1 MFRATL
7 LALAILPGL
16 SASAL
21 AQGRAPRV
29 APDAP
34 ATSAPATP
42 GPATPGPATP
52 GGNRILTVVNGD
64 VVTQSEVRSRT
75 RLFALNAG
83 MNASPEAL
91 TRLEPQ
97 VLRLLIDEK
106 LRIQETQRR
115 QIQVSDN
122 DIAEALADIERR
134 NQLTRGA
141 LTAQLRNAGIQPRVL
156 FDQIRVQ
163 IGWGRLLRSLLG
175 PAAEP
180 QPAELAETIAAATAR
195 AGQPEFLVGEIL
207 VPIDDPAN
215 EAEVRRFV
223 DEVVSQLRRG
233 LPFAVAATQFSQA
246 QTSLQGGDLGWLTE
260 NRLDPAVAAIVTR
273 MPAGAISNPLR
284 VPGGFQIVTLRAKRE
299 AGRDSSGT
307 QLTMRQVFIPFGGR
321 LDPQAPTDA
330 QRAVVERAQRLA
342 QSTRGCEALD
352 VAARGPNPADRPM
365 DPGPVR
371 LEGVNPPQL
380 RSMLASLAIG
390 RASQPVISP
399 DGVAILMVCARE
411 QRQAQPMNN
420 DQARQQ
426 LLGERV
432 ELLSRQLQRE
442 LRRRAVIE
450 TRS

>member
-7 LALAILPGL
+7 FVLAILL
-16 SASAL
+16 ATSSTLL
-21 AQGRAPRV
+21 AQGRTPRAAP
-29 APDAP
+29 AATDAP
-34 ATSAPATP
+34 AAPAP
-42 GPATPGPATP
+42 P
-52 GGNRILTVVNGD
+52 GNRILTVVNGD

-83 MNASPEAL
+83 MNTSIEGL

-97 VLRLLIDEK
+97 VLRLLVDER

-134 NQLTRGA
+134 NQLQRGA
-141 LTAQLRNAGIQPRVL
+141 LTAQLRAAGIQPRVL

-163 IGWGRLLRSLLG
+163 IGWGRLLRGLLG

-180 QPAELAETIAAATAR
+180 QPSELAETITAAAAR

-207 VPIDDPAN
+207 IPIDDPAN

-223 DEVVSQLRRG
+223 DEVVAQLRRG

-260 NRLDPAVAAIVTR
+260 SRLDPTVAAIVTR

-284 VPGGFQIVTLRAKRE
+284 VPGGFQIVTLRARRE
-299 AGRDSSGT
+299 AGRDGSGT
-307 QLTMRQVFIPFGGR
+307 QLNMRQVFIPFAGR
-321 LDPQAPTDA
+321 LDPQNPSDA
-330 QRAVVERAQRLA
+330 QRAVVERANRLA
-342 QSTRGCEALD
+342 QSVRGCEALD
-352 VAARGPNPADRPM
+352 VAARGINPPDRPM

-371 LEGVNPPQL
+371 LEGINPPQL
-380 RSMLASLAIG
+380 RSMLAGLAIG
-390 RASQPVISP
+390 RASQPIISP
-399 DGVAILMVCARE
+399 DGVVVLMVCARE
-411 QRQAQPMNN
+411 QRQAQAMNE
-420 DQARQQ
+420 DQARQA

-450 TRS
+450 ARS

>member
-1 MFRATL
+1 MFRPCLLVAALL
-7 LALAILPGL
+7 LATSSTL
-16 SASAL
+16 L
-21 AQGRAPRV
+21 AQGRTPRR
-29 APDAP
+29 AP
-34 ATSAPATP
+34 ATEAPATP
-42 GPATPGPATP
+42 GPAAPAAPTTP

-75 RLFALNAG
+75 RLFALNSG
-83 MNASPEAL
+83 LNASPEAL
-91 TRLEPQ
+91 QRLEPQ

-122 DIAEALADIERR
+122 DIAEALTDIEQR
-134 NQLTRGA
+134 NQLARGA
-141 LTAQLRNAGIQPRVL
+141 LTAQLRAAGIQPRVL

-175 PAAEP
+175 PSAEP
-180 QPAELAETIAAATAR
+180 QPNELAETIAAAAAR

-207 VPIDDPAN
+207 IPIDDPAN
-215 EAEVRRFV
+215 EADVRRFV

-246 QTSLQGGDLGWLTE
+246 QTSLQGGDLGWVTE
-260 NRLDPAVAAIVTR
+260 SRMDPAVAAIVTR

-299 AGRDSSGT
+299 AGRDASGT
-307 QLTMRQVFIPFGGR
+307 QLSMRQVFIPFSGR

-330 QRAVVERAQRLA
+330 QRAVVERASRLS
-342 QSTRGCEALD
+342 QGTRGCEALD
-352 VAARGPNPADRPM
+352 VAARGINPADRPM

-390 RASQPVISP
+390 RASQPIISP
-399 DGVAILMVCARE
+399 DGVAILMVCSRE
-411 QRQAQPMNN
+411 QRQAQAMNN
-420 DQARQQ
+420 DQARQL

>member
-1 MFRATL
+1 MFRPAT
-7 LALAILPGL
+7 LALAILA
-16 SASAL
+16 ASATPLL
-21 AQGRAPRV
+21 AQGRAPRT
-29 APDAP
+29 APEAP
-34 ATSAPATP
+34 APAPP
-42 GPATPGPATP
+42 GA
-52 GGNRILTVVNGD
+52 NRILTVVNGD

-122 DIAEALADIERR
+122 DIAEALQDIERR
-134 NQLTRGA
+134 NQLPRGA
-141 LTAQLRNAGIQPRVL
+141 LVAQIRAAGIQPRVL

-163 IGWGRLLRSLLG
+163 IGWARLLRSLLG
-175 PAAEP
+175 PSAEP
-180 QPAELAETIAAATAR
+180 QPSELAETISAATAR
-195 AGQPEFLVGEIL
+195 AGQPEYLVGEIL
-207 VPIDDPAN
+207 IPIDDPAN
-215 EAEVRRFV
+215 EPEVRRFV

-246 QTSLQGGDLGWLTE
+246 QTSLQGGDLGWLPE

-273 MPAGAISNPLR
+273 MPPGAISNPMR
-284 VPGGFQIVTLRAKRE
+284 VPGGFQIVTLRARRE
-299 AGRDSSGT
+299 AGREASGT
-307 QLTMRQVFIPFGGR
+307 QLTMRQVFLAFPGR
-321 LDPQAPTDA
+321 LDPQNPTEA
-330 QRAVVERAQRLA
+330 QRAVVERAQRLS

-352 VAARGPNPADRPM
+352 QAARGINPPDRPM

-371 LEGVNPPQL
+371 LEGINPPQL
-380 RSMLASLAIG
+380 RSMLAALPIG

-399 DGVAILMVCARE
+399 EGVILLMVCARE
-411 QRQAQPMNN
+411 QRQAQAMST
-420 DQARQQ
+420 DQARQV

-432 ELLSRQLQRE
+432 GLLSRQLQRE